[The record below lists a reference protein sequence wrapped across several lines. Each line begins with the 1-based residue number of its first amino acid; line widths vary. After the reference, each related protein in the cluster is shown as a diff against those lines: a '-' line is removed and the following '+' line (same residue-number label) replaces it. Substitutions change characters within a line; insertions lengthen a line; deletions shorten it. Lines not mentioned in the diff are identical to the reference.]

1 MASLTHS
8 IYLRTKT
15 FPVQGI
21 GVYGN
26 WRILSYVTKKPKVHD
41 NRYWRKKA
49 TTLAKKI
56 VRHKANYTCAY
67 CGATHRV
74 THGSHVFA
82 EGKNNNMSADLDNI
96 LCLCAYHHAMIP
108 GRRPG
113 DWNWH
118 AYPAESILWF
128 QRKYPQRWERLKD
141 RSNSHYK
148 LKFENHFKKL
158 KEMADELG
166 I

>member
-1 MASLTHS
+1 MTSLIHS
-8 IYLRTKT
+8 IYSWTKILLVPRTS
-15 FPVQGI
+15 
-21 GVYGN
+21 VYGN
-26 WRILSYVTKKPKVHD
+26 WRILSSMTKKKKIHD
-41 NRYWRKKA
+41 NRYWRKRSS
-49 TTLAKKI
+49 TLAKQI
-56 VRHKANYTCAY
+56 VRHQADYVCAY

-74 THGSHVFA
+74 THGSHIFA

-108 GRRPG
+108 GRQPG

-148 LKFENHFKKL
+148 VNFEDHFKKL
-158 KEMADELG
+158 KEMANELG